1 MWNNE
6 KIHKMYC
13 QATNVEWEIMKK
25 YTKCTVKLQMLNR
38 NNEKNTQNVPSSYK
52 CWIENNEKI
61 TQNVQSSY
69 KCWIVN
75 NEKNTQNLVKV
86 LVSMLNVK

>member
-1 MWNNE
+1 MYCQATNVE
-6 KIHKMYC
+6 CDIMKKIHKMYC

-52 CWIENNEKI
+52 C
-61 TQNVQSSY
+61 
-69 KCWIVN
+69 
-75 NEKNTQNLVKV
+75 
-86 LVSMLNVK
+86 